1 MRTSFLTPILTV
13 LLSLFHVVSAQ
24 QINTYVDT
32 DSVEAGATFHYIIV
46 VEGDYN
52 SLEYPAED
60 DFGENTE
67 MISRERFQLNESK
80 DSLVYELQ
88 FFGVNDFIINQKEIT
103 LRRDPADTTL
113 LTTRVPLAFKS
124 SLAEGDEEF
133 RPLKPI
139 FAFARTYWPYL
150 LALLALALA
159 GWYFYRRYTSA
170 EPKPKPVPQ
179 AKPKPF
185 VDPLAQLKKNL
196 AALPKTE
203 NLNTRKDFEN
213 FYVAMGD
220 AIRLYLKRVYEIPA
234 LEMTT
239 REINMALQ
247 KELASS
253 KIISITR
260 RVLNEADIVKFA
272 NFQPGKKQ
280 AEKALQTA
288 DEFTETVTVI
298 DSERIKYLKYQ
309 YNEEHGLLKDHEIRK
324 TTREVQ

>member
-1 MRTSFLTPILTV
+1 MRTSFLTPILIV
-13 LLSLFHVVSAQ
+13 LLSIFGVVNAQ

-32 DSVEAGATFHYIIV
+32 DSVEAGTTFHYIIV
-46 VEGDYN
+46 VEGEYD
-52 SLEYPAED
+52 SLEYPAENE
-60 DFGENTE
+60 FGEHTE
-67 MISRERFQLNESK
+67 LISRERFQINESR

-88 FFGVNDFIINQKEIT
+88 FFGVEDFTIDQKEIT
-103 LRRDPADTTL
+103 IQREAADTTL
-113 LTTRVPLAFKS
+113 YTTRVPMVFKS

-139 FAFARTYWPYL
+139 FTFARTYWPYILGL
-150 LALLALALA
+150 LLLALA
-159 GWYFYRRYTSA
+159 GWYFYRWYSTA
-170 EPKPKPVPQ
+170 EPEPKPVPPS
-179 AKPKPF
+179 KPKPF
-185 VDPLAQLKKNL
+185 VDPLLQLKKNL
-196 AALPKTE
+196 AELRNIE
-203 NLNTRKDFEN
+203 ELNEKKDFED
-213 FYVAMGD
+213 FYVKLGD

-260 RVLNEADIVKFA
+260 KVLNEADIVKFA

-280 AEKALQTA
+280 AEKVLKTA

-298 DSERIKYLKYQ
+298 DSERVEYLKYQ
-309 YNEEHGLLKDHEIRK
+309 YNEKHGLLTDHEIRK
-324 TTREVQ
+324 TREVQ